1 MRFKLLWSVYK
12 TNKIKGYNMSL
23 FMEIQTEKVY
33 NDLDEIIAIRKSY
46 VFYDDIAFI
55 KDELI
60 KKDDSVLLTTT
71 ITQLNG
77 VVVTTESTLSKNTDL
92 INYKSKELKLFLNY
106 KKNKKLCY
114 MKNQLSKEV

>member
-1 MRFKLLWSVYK
+1 
-12 TNKIKGYNMSL
+12 MSL

-55 KDELI
+55 KEKKK